1 MKNEKQFNH
10 VNNDMLIIGLI
21 YILIILFSCYIKNI
35 YELENQSK
43 RTVEAMELSI
53 ELHKDLSYSESKNE
67 ELIQFINFQKKYY
80 ESEIKTY
87 KKYDKIIKDIDR
99 NWKSKWP
106 DRYSYV
112 GVFGIIFRLQCIS

>member
-10 VNNDMLIIGLI
+10 VNNDILIVGLI

-43 RTVEAMELSI
+43 RTIEAMELSI
-53 ELHKDLSYSESKNE
+53 ELHKDLSYSELKNE

-99 NWKSKWP
+99 NWKSK
-106 DRYSYV
+106 
-112 GVFGIIFRLQCIS
+112 

>member
-35 YELENQSK
+35 YELENQSEK
-43 RTVEAMELSI
+43 TVEAMELSI

-80 ESEIKTY
+80 ESEIRTY

-112 GVFGIIFRLQCIS
+112 SIFRIIVRLQCIS

>member
-21 YILIILFSCYIKNI
+21 YILIILFSCHIKNI

-43 RTVEAMELSI
+43 RIVEAMELSI
-53 ELHKDLSYSESKNE
+53 ELHKELSYSESKNE

-99 NWKSKWP
+99 NWKSK
-106 DRYSYV
+106 
-112 GVFGIIFRLQCIS
+112 